1 MGDSDD
7 NGGGGNG
14 DNNVYNRS
22 AEPMLVSLSN
32 SYSDED
38 RILSR

>member
-7 NGGGGNG
+7 SEE
-14 DNNVYNRS
+14 VYNRS
-22 AEPMLVSLSN
+22 VEPMLVLLSN
-32 SYSDED
+32 SYSEDD